1 LNFTKGQMMLNK
13 ILVALDLSQTDNS
26 KLDSFP
32 TALSLAQKTGAKL
45 MLLNVINSDDNNYPN
60 PFFSYGYEPDVMDGS
75 SFRAYQEQWAI
86 LKQQRLTLLRS
97 LVEKAAKVSVMAEFR
112 QEFGHPGR
120 TICELAQTW
129 SADLI
134 VVGSRGLTVVK
145 QMFLGSVSNY
155 VTHHAPCSVYI
166 VRESKNHDP
175 ESSIDNY

>member
-1 LNFTKGQMMLNK
+1 MLNK
-13 ILVALDLSQTDNS
+13 ILVAVDLSQTSDN
-26 KLDSFP
+26 KLDTFS
-32 TALSLAQKTGAKL
+32 TALSLAKKTGAKL

-86 LKQQRLTLLRS
+86 LKEQRLASLRS
-97 LVEKAAKVSVMAEFR
+97 LVEEAAKADVSAELS

-134 VVGSRGLTVVK
+134 LVGSRGLTVVK
-145 QMFLGSVSNY
+145 EMFLGSVSNY
-155 VTHHAPCSVYI
+155 VTHHAPCSVFI
-166 VRESKNHDP
+166 VRESKNHNS
-175 ESSIDNY
+175 ELSRQ